1 MKSFGEL
8 KKKKKC
14 YAMTNT
20 KVSMIVTFTEN
31 EKNISQQITRNL
43 EVSVLW
49 YLLYKVP
56 RMLN

>member
-1 MKSFGEL
+1 
-8 KKKKKC
+8 
-14 YAMTNT
+14 MTNT